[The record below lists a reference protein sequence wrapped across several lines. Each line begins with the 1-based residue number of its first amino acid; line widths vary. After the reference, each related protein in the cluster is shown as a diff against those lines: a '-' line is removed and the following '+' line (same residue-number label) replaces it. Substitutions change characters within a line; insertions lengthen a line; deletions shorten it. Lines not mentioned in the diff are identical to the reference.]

1 MASSSHQLRNTHF
14 FSSRS
19 TSQSAVVMKCL
30 AKQFTER
37 KRTTFAWCLV
47 TVAFDAAISAV
58 TVAITVAAAVVLAAV
73 VRTVAVTVAVV
84 LG

>member
-47 TVAFDAAISAV
+47 TVAFDAVISTV
-58 TVAITVAAAVVLAAV
+58 TVAITVAAAVV
-73 VRTVAVTVAVV
+73 RTVAVSVAVV